1 MDERRR
7 LIRVRTQHNKPAFK
21 RRGIHRKKKLD
32 DVWRRPRGLH
42 NKQRRQF
49 RAKGA
54 LPQPGYGSPAAV
66 RGLHP
71 SGYEE
76 VLVFTPAELSALNPD
91 TQAIRIGGTVGNR
104 KRGLI
109 QDQALELGLKVLN
122 ARDLTGQE
130 AVEAAE
136 VEEEV
141 EEEVSEDE

>member
-1 MDERRR
+1 MDERKR
-7 LIRVRTQHNKPAFK
+7 LIRVRKEANKPAFK
-21 RRGIHRKKKLD
+21 RRGIHRKKKLE

-76 VLVFTPAELSALNPD
+76 VLVFSPNELSAVNPA
-91 TQAIRIGGTVGNR
+91 TQAVRIGGSVGNR
-104 KRGLI
+104 KREVI
-109 QDQALELGLKVLN
+109 QSQALDLGLKVLN
-122 ARDLTGQE
+122 ARDLTRAE
-130 AVEAAE
+130 SAEAAE
-136 VEEEV
+136 P